1 MSYEFRKWQDFNNLS
16 IKITIKK
23 KIYDAILA
31 VNNNRLILKINMTK
45 NISEWRNLD
54 KNYDIILGKFLFN
67 NQKIFFINCINIGI
81 SSSMNCTKDTIEN
94 ATANFIK

>member
-54 KNYDIILGKFLFN
+54 KNYDIIGKV
-67 NQKIFFINCINIGI
+67 FI
-81 SSSMNCTKDTIEN
+81 
-94 ATANFIK
+94 

>member
-31 VNNNRLILKINMTK
+31 VNNNRLILKIK
-45 NISEWRNLD
+45 S
-54 KNYDIILGKFLFN
+54 
-67 NQKIFFINCINIGI
+67 
-81 SSSMNCTKDTIEN
+81 
-94 ATANFIK
+94 